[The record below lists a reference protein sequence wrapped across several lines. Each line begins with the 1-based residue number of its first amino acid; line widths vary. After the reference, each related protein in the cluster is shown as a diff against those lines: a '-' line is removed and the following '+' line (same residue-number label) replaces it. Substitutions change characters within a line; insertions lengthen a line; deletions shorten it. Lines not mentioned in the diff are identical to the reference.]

1 MSLSP
6 SDFHTYHSPSRC
18 ELRVYLSHI
27 GVSGRGPN
35 TFEQFLME
43 LGITHEK
50 THLESHP
57 DVVDL
62 SGEPRDERTER
73 TTDEVQGEA
82 PVIYQAALK
91 STVELGNEEYQIVGD
106 PDFLIKEGG
115 GYVIRDSKIAFNPE
129 DSKKIRLQLQ
139 LYGWLYEQTFGEAP
153 VRLEIHNGLSEL
165 VEVDY
170 DGGRQALDELGRIV
184 LLKDLEKEPYSPVGW
199 TKCNTCAYMDH
210 CWPRAVKR
218 QDVATVYGIDQPL
231 VRALREEGIETV
243 DELLDAFDEES
254 LGEFEKPHGERRQ
267 RVGKKASSIMRMA
280 RALATGNEEPIKK
293 PEIPDRDSYVMFDLE
308 GVPRH
313 LDTEQIIF
321 LWGLQVFGEKNGEFI
336 AATSSF
342 HEDGDLEGWK
352 EFLREADAIFAEHGD
367 IPFVHWASYEVGMLN
382 LYLDRYG
389 DVNGIAERVKDN
401 LLDLF
406 TVTRDSIALPVHSY
420 SLKVIEKYIGF
431 ERSQEEYGGNW
442 AMAKYIEA
450 LESEDED
457 VRQNIMDE
465 ILLYN
470 KEDLEAT
477 WVVLEWLKR
486 KSF

>member
-1 MSLSP
+1 
-6 SDFHTYHSPSRC
+6 
-18 ELRVYLSHI
+18 
-27 GVSGRGPN
+27 
-35 TFEQFLME
+35 ME

-62 SGEPRDERTER
+62 SGGPRDQRAKRTEE
-73 TTDEVQGEA
+73 EVKKGT
-82 PVIYQAALK
+82 PVIYQAAFEATAKLDD
-91 STVELGNEEYQIVGD
+91 EEFQVVGD
-106 PDFLIKEGG
+106 PDFLIKDGD
-115 GYVIRDSKIAFNPE
+115 GYVIRDSKIAFNPA

-139 LYGWLYEQTFGEAP
+139 LYAWLYEQAFGETP

-165 VEVDY
+165 VEIDY
-170 DGGRQALDELGRIV
+170 DGGRQALDELARIV
-184 LLKDLEKEPYSPVGW
+184 ELKGLEKEPYSPVGW
-199 TKCNTCAYMDH
+199 TKCNSCTYMDH
-210 CWPRAVKR
+210 CWPRAVKK
-218 QDVATVYGIDQPL
+218 QDVATVYGVDQPL

-243 DELLDAFDEES
+243 EELLAAFDEES
-254 LGEFEKPHGERRQ
+254 LGEFKKPHGERQQ
-267 RVGKKASSIMRMA
+267 RVGRNASSIMRMA
-280 RALATGNEEPIKK
+280 RSLATGKEEQIKK
-293 PEIPDRDSYVMFDLE
+293 PDFPDRENYVMFDLE

-313 LDTEQIIF
+313 LDTVEIIF
-321 LWGLQVFGEKNGEFI
+321 LWGLQVYGSDKGEFI

-342 HEDGDLEGWK
+342 CEGGDREGWN
-352 EFLREADAIFAEHGD
+352 EFLRQADAIFTEHGD

-389 DVNGIAERVKDN
+389 DIDGIAERVKDN

-406 TVTRDSIALPVHSY
+406 VVTRDSIALPVHSY

-450 LESEDED
+450 LESEDER
-457 VRQNIMDE
+457 VRQDIMDE

-470 KEDLEAT
+470 REDLEAT
-477 WVVLEWLKR
+477 WVVLEWLKSR
-486 KSF
+486 SL